1 MIARSP
7 AFINALKDREI
18 DLRGNKIAV
27 VENLAATQN
36 QFDSID
42 LSDNEITKLECMAV
56 LPRLK
61 MLLLHNNRV
70 NRFSDNLGRAFPS
83 LETLALNN
91 NGLVTLKELE
101 PLAAL
106 KTLTSLS
113 LVDNLVTKQ
122 KGYRSFVIALLPNL
136 RLLDYK
142 KVKQAERKEA
152 QSAAKRQRLAAAAA
166 PAEAASVPGGTPLPA
181 SAAASAPKAGPSAE
195 QIAMIKSAIANASS
209 LEEVAKL
216 EKALKSGDFDAI
228 ASIVSGGDAAPAA
241 SAEDSTMSEAEA
253 APVEAAE

>member
-1 MIARSP
+1 MRLTADMIARSP
-7 AFINALKDREI
+7 AFINPLKDREI

-27 VENLAATQN
+27 VENLAATQD

-42 LSDNEITKLECMAV
+42 LSDNEISKLECMAV

-70 NRFSDNLGRAFPS
+70 NRFADSLGRAFPN

-91 NGLVTLKELE
+91 NQLATLKELE
-101 PLAAL
+101 SLAGL

-113 LVDNLVTKQ
+113 LIDNLVTKQ
-122 KGYRSFVIALLPNL
+122 KGYRAFVIAMLPKL
-136 RLLDYK
+136 RVLDGK

-152 QSAAKRQRLAAAAA
+152 TVAAKRQRREMAAAAA
-166 PAEAASVPGGTPLPA
+166 AGE
-181 SAAASAPKAGPSAE
+181 ASAPSGSAPPPPGGAPKAAPTAE
-195 QIAMIKSAIANASS
+195 QIAMIKAAIANASS

-216 EKALKSGDFDAI
+216 EKALKSGDYEAVI
-228 ASIVSGGDAAPAA
+228 AATGGAAPSAA
-241 SAEDSTMSEAEA
+241 DDATMAEPPTEPA
-253 APVEAAE
+253 A